1 MDSLSITLIL
11 IISVSFLS
19 AFIKGRKRDR
29 CLEKIDDFF
38 IHIYNNKEKT
48 SWGRVGVVSNALIV
62 DFVSPDSSDKKNF
75 IVYKNEFKNMH
86 LILRLHSYFD
96 AKQKIKRDRLLKKV
110 LKPGLATKVKR
121 KLSNVFATAKDAV
134 AEIVNT
140 LMASAKSVGP
150 MKNISNH
157 VKHVD
162 RLKDDSLSSLNN
174 SYEPIW
180 EKFIGKN
187 VIVEAFDEKDVVVT
201 GVLVEYSQ
209 EYICLFDSSIEGID
223 EEGAHDILIN
233 RNYATIRHVV
243 TNE

>member
-48 SWGRVGVVSNALIV
+48 IWGRVGVVSNALIV
-62 DFVSPDSSDKKNF
+62 DFISPDSSDKKNF

-96 AKQKIKRDRLLKKV
+96 DQQKIKRDKLLQKV
-110 LKPGLATKVKR
+110 LKPGAITKLKR
-121 KLSNVFATAKDAV
+121 KLSNIFATAKDAV

-140 LMASAKSVGP
+140 LMASAKSIGP

-180 EKFIGKN
+180 EKFIGKD
-187 VIVEAFDEKDVVVT
+187 VIVEAFEEKEIVIT

-209 EYICLFDSSIEGID
+209 DYICLFNSSIQGIA
-223 EEGAHDILIN
+223 EEGDHDILIN
-233 RNYATIRHVV
+233 RNYATIRHIVA
-243 TNE
+243 N